1 MKILTAAEMG
11 EIDRLS
17 SERAGIPGL
26 KLMENAGRHVAE
38 ALLREF
44 PKLTRARISI
54 LCGKGNNGGDGFVA
68 ARYLRQHELEPTV
81 ALFASPAELA
91 DDARVNYEVLRQA
104 GGTVEILPTAS
115 DWYARR
121 ARLLDCDILIDALLG
136 TGLTG
141 PVRGLFAEVIAAI
154 NAHHDHYRVVAV
166 DIPSG
171 VPSDSGEAVGE
182 AVWADLTV
190 TFTAPKIGQIFPPN
204 CERVGKLV
212 VVSIGSPSELY
223 EANPKLF
230 LNLISTR
237 QFAHFPFRRP
247 RGAHKGNF
255 GHVLVVAGSRGKTG
269 AAAMA
274 GLAALRAGAGLVTVA
289 TPESVLPMVATM
301 VAEIMTEPLAETE
314 VGSISSS
321 NLDYGRLARL
331 LEDKTVLA
339 MGPGL
344 STHPET
350 IQFVRNVVRQ
360 FDLPML
366 LDADALNALVG
377 QLEVLRERRT
387 RPEALGLV
395 LTPHPGEMARLL
407 GATPAE
413 VQRERVKVARS
424 FACEYGVFVVL
435 KGYRTLVAAP
445 NGQVYVNPAGNP
457 GMASGGAGDVLT
469 GLLAGLMAQ
478 SGAVPLADILSLG
491 VYLHGR
497 AGDRAAETFGEQPL
511 IARDITDAF
520 PAALQELRQRVERE
534 LERDYYIIP

>member
-17 SERAGIPGL
+17 SERAGIPSL
-26 KLMENAGRHVAE
+26 QLMENAGRHVAE

-44 PKLTRARISI
+44 PEASRARISI

-68 ARYLRQHELEPTV
+68 ARYLRRHGLEPTL
-81 ALFASPAELA
+81 ALLANPDELA
-91 DDARVNYEVLRQA
+91 GDARVNYEALRQA
-104 GGTVEILPTAS
+104 GGRVEILATAS
-115 DWYARR
+115 DWDTHRT
-121 ARLLDCDILIDALLG
+121 RLLDCDILIDALLG

-154 NAHHDHYRVVAV
+154 NAHHDRHRVLAV

-171 VPSDSGEAVGE
+171 LPSDSGEAVGE

-204 CERVGKLV
+204 CEHVGKLV
-212 VVSIGSPSELY
+212 VVSIGSPPELY

-230 LNLISTR
+230 LKLITAH

-247 RGAHKGNF
+247 RAAHKGNF
-255 GHVLVVAGSRGKTG
+255 GHVLLVAGSRGKTG

-289 TPESVLPMVATM
+289 TAESVLPIVAMM

-314 VGSISSS
+314 VGSVSRR
-321 NLDYGRLARL
+321 NLDYGQFARL

-360 FDLPML
+360 FHLPML

-377 QLEVLRERRT
+377 QLEVLRERRVD
-387 RPEALGLV
+387 PEPSELV

-407 GATPAE
+407 GATSAE
-413 VQRERVKVARS
+413 VQRERVKVTRS
-424 FACEYGVFVVL
+424 FACEYGVYVVL

-445 NGQVYVNPAGNP
+445 NGQVYVNPTGNP

-478 SGAVPLADILSLG
+478 SGEAPLVDVLSLG

-497 AGDRAAETFGEQPL
+497 AGDRAAETLGEQPL
-511 IARDITDAF
+511 IARDITVAF
-520 PAALQELRQRVERE
+520 PAALQELRQRVEHE
-534 LERDYYIIP
+534 LERDYYVIP

>member
-11 EIDRLS
+11 EVDRLS
-17 SERAGIPGL
+17 SERAGVPSL
-26 KLMENAGRHVAE
+26 QLMENAGRHVAE

-44 PKLTRARISI
+44 PQARGARISI

-68 ARYLRQHELEPTV
+68 ARYLRQHGIEPTV
-81 ALFASPAELA
+81 ALFAEPAELA
-91 DDARVNYEVLRQA
+91 GDARVNYEAWKQA
-104 GGTVEILPTAS
+104 GGTVEILASAS
-115 DWYARR
+115 DWHKHC
-121 ARLLDCDILIDALLG
+121 ARLLDCDILVDGLLG
-136 TGLTG
+136 TGLAG
-141 PVRGLFAEVIAAI
+141 PVRGLYAEVIAAI
-154 NAHHDHYRVVAV
+154 NAHHDRYRVVAV

-171 VPSDSGEAVGE
+171 LPSDSGEALGE

-190 TFTAPKIGQIFPPN
+190 TFTTPKIGQIFPPN

-212 VVSIGSPSELY
+212 VASIGSPPELY

-230 LNLISTR
+230 LNLITTR
-237 QFAHFPFRRP
+237 QFAHFPFRRA
-247 RGAHKGNF
+247 RGAHKGDF

-289 TPESVLPMVATM
+289 TAESILPIVASM

-314 VGSISSS
+314 VGSVSSR
-321 NLDYGRLARL
+321 NLDYGRFARL

-350 IQFVRNVVRQ
+350 VQFVRNVVRQ

-366 LDADALNALVG
+366 LDADAVNALVG
-377 QLEVLRERRT
+377 QLEVLRERGA
-387 RPEALGLV
+387 RPEASRLV

-407 GATPAE
+407 GVTSAE
-413 VQRERVKVARS
+413 VQRDRIKVARS
-424 FACEYGVFVVL
+424 FAGEYNVFVVL
-435 KGYRTLVAAP
+435 KGYRTLVATP
-445 NGQVYVNPAGNP
+445 DGQVYVNPTGNP
-457 GMASGGAGDVLT
+457 GMASGGTGDVLT

-478 SGAVPLADILSLG
+478 SGDAPLADVLSLG

-497 AGDRAAETFGEQPL
+497 AGDRAAEMLGEQPL
-511 IARDITDAF
+511 IARDITVTF
-520 PAALQELRQRVERE
+520 PAALQELRQRMEYE
-534 LERDYYIIP
+534 LERDYYVVP

>member
-17 SERAGIPGL
+17 SERAGIPSL

-44 PKLTRARISI
+44 PKPTRTRISI
-54 LCGKGNNGGDGFVA
+54 FCGKGNNGGDGFVA

-91 DDARVNYEVLRQA
+91 GDARVNYELLRQA
-104 GGTVEILPTAS
+104 GGTIEILPTAS

-141 PVRGLFAEVIAAI
+141 PARGLFAEVIAAI

-212 VVSIGSPSELY
+212 VVSIGSPPELY

-247 RGAHKGNF
+247 RRAHKGNF

-321 NLDYGRLARL
+321 NFDYGRFTRL

-478 SGAVPLADILSLG
+478 SGAAPLADILSLG